1 MKNQYEMSEEMARE
15 VCAAAASAHPGYE
28 WSVRQE
34 QGEWRV
40 YGLAMNPYR
49 SLEVRA
55 GYIAR
60 YCAYAT
66 LCSVEHDS
74 WSGSAD
80 DPMDALREA
89 IAGFNGRWEDQALHI
104 KHMISVLQER
114 RAELLRDV
122 EQCDDSIA
130 NLEADLR
137 EVAK

>member
-1 MKNQYEMSEEMARE
+1 MKNQYEMSGQHARE
-15 VCAAAASAHPGYE
+15 VCERLKAELPGYE
-28 WSVRQE
+28 WSVRLE
-34 QGEWRV
+34 RGEWRV
-40 YGLAMNPYR
+40 YGLSMSPYR

-55 GYIAR
+55 GYTAR
-60 YCAYAT
+60 YYANAT
-66 LCSVEHDS
+66 LQSVEHDS

-80 DPMDALREA
+80 DPLDALREA

-130 NLEADLR
+130 TLEADLR